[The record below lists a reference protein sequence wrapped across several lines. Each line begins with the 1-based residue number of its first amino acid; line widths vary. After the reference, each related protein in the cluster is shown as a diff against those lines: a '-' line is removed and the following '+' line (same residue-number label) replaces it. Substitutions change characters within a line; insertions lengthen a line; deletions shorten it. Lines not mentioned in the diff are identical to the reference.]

1 MKRVAVIMAGGS
13 GERFWPLSRKRK
25 PKQLLNLNSKDR
37 SMIQESIDR
46 IKDLIPPEDIFIITG
61 YMLLEPLRNALPE
74 LPPQNIVAEP
84 MKRNTAPCL
93 ALASS
98 FISARYE
105 DEGYKT
111 EEISVSVLTADQRI
125 YPTDGF
131 VSTVKSALEFV
142 EQNKTICTIGITPSR
157 PETGYGYIEV
167 DKIFDTSEKIK
178 PVKRFREKPNKQT
191 AQEFLEAGNFLW
203 NSGMFF
209 WRLDYFNEQL
219 AKHLPEIGKQI
230 PKMQERLIHR
240 TTHFHDDL
248 IGNLDTIFKAFPN
261 ISIDFGLMEKADS
274 VSVAKADFSW
284 DDIGSWDSL
293 HRTHEADKDN
303 NICLGRVS
311 TIDTKDSII
320 LNESGDT
327 KLISILGLDN
337 IVVVDTGD
345 ALMICPKDRVQDVK
359 KQVEKIREDHGEDWL

>member
-46 IKDLIPPEDIFIITG
+46 IKDVISPEDIFIVTG

-98 FISARYE
+98 FIAARYD
-105 DEGYKT
+105 DEGIKPSD
-111 EEISVSVLTADQRI
+111 ISVAVLTADQRI
-125 YPTDGF
+125 YPTEGF
-131 VSTVKSALEFV
+131 VQTVVSALEYV
-142 EQNKTICTIGITPSR
+142 EKNDTICTIGITPSR

-167 DKIFDTSEKIK
+167 DKVFAEDEEIK
-178 PVKRFREKPNKQT
+178 SVKRFREKPNKQT
-191 AQEFLEAGNFLW
+191 AQEFLESGNFLW

-209 WRLDYFNEQL
+209 WRLDYFNDQL
-219 AKHLPEIGKQI
+219 AKHLPKVGSQI
-230 PKMQERLIHR
+230 PKMQKRLNHL

-248 IGNLDTIFKAFPN
+248 LEKLDRIFEAFPS

-274 VSVAKADFSW
+274 VSVAKAKFNW

-293 HRTHEADKDN
+293 HRTHDADENN
-303 NICLGRVS
+303 NICIGRVA

-320 LNESGDT
+320 LNESGET
-327 KLISILGLDN
+327 KLISVLGLDN

-359 KQVEKIREDHGEDWL
+359 KQVEKIRKEHGEDWL

>member
-46 IKDLIPPEDIFIITG
+46 IKDIIPPEDIFIITG

-98 FISARYE
+98 FIAARYD
-105 DEGYKT
+105 DEGLKP
-111 EEISVSVLTADQRI
+111 EDISVAVLTADQRI
-125 YPTDGF
+125 YPTEGF
-131 VSTVKSALEFV
+131 LTTVRAALEHV
-142 EQNKTICTIGITPSR
+142 ESNDTICTIGITPSR

-167 DKIFDTSEKIK
+167 DKIFEPEEKIK
-178 PVKRFREKPNKQT
+178 AVKRFREKPNKQT
-191 AQEFLEAGNFLW
+191 AQEFLESGNFLW

-209 WRLDYFNEQL
+209 WRLDYFNAQL
-219 AKHLPEIGKQI
+219 AKHLPEVGTKIS
-230 PKMQERLIHR
+230 KMQDRLNHH

-248 IGNLDTIFKAFPN
+248 LGNLEKMFKEFPS

-274 VSVAKADFSW
+274 VSVAKAEFSW

-293 HRTHEADKDN
+293 HRTHDADEDN
-303 NICLGRVS
+303 NICIGRVS

-320 LNESGDT
+320 LNESGES
-327 KLISILGLDN
+327 KLISVLGLDN

-359 KQVEKIREDHGEDWL
+359 KQVEQIRKDHGEDWL